1 MRYMARHRSIQDKL
15 MFVFSAKNLTQMY
28 RRLRFVRE
36 YAAYQR
42 AQGEQLKVKQLQVD
56 EKHTQLKHVRVNKS
70 NLLYKDRLV
79 HAQMERKRVRTAGGS
94 NLLTERPEVL
104 QGCK

>member
-1 MRYMARHRSIQDKL
+1 

-70 NLLYKDRLV
+70 NLCIKTVWYMPRWSV
-79 HAQMERKRVRTAGGS
+79 S
-94 NLLTERPEVL
+94 VL
-104 QGCK
+104 NSRR